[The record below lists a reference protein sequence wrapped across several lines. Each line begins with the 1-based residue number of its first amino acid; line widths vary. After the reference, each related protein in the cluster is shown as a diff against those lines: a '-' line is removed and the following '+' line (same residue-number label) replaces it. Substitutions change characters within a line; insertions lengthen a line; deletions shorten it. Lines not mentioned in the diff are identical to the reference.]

1 MGPLR
6 LKKGVIAFRIRLSP
20 GSVIGR
26 LAISAAILSSLCP
39 LSGLPDAVNLRAAV
53 CRPAQA
59 VFSYRF
65 AES

>member
-6 LKKGVIAFRIRLSP
+6 LKKGVIAFTYP
-20 GSVIGR
+20 AFTGSVIGR

>member
-6 LKKGVIAFRIRLSP
+6 LKKGVITFRIRLLPAASP
-20 GSVIGR
+20 
-26 LAISAAILSSLCP
+26 AAWPFPLPFFLLFCP
-39 LSGLPDAVNLRAAV
+39 LSGLPDAVNLRAAA